1 MSDLRLID
9 TREMAI
15 ADIEV
20 EDRLRPVDE
29 IGVMAILATVDEGG
43 SITDP
48 IDVRRIKRGKTVSYR
63 LIDGAHRLEAM
74 TRLGREAIPV
84 SIWEGTN
91 LDAQLLEI
99 ERNIARAEMK
109 PIDRAVFLLRY
120 KEAYEEKHPQVK
132 AATGAD
138 LVARRWD
145 TTDTVSAVSFASMV
159 GQLTGQNER
168 SIRRQ
173 IQAVK
178 YLTKSEIDSVRA
190 APNWVS
196 FKDIAEIGKIGE
208 DAERSFV
215 VEKIANG
222 EEKQAGK
229 ARKLYA
235 AEAGTAPAP
244 VDPVDAEFQALL
256 KAWTRAR
263 KVARARFIEGIADDL
278 MEMQEDGDV

>member
-29 IGVMAILATVDEGG
+29 LGVMAILATVDEGG

-48 IDVRRIKRGKTVSYR
+48 IDVRRVKRGKTVSYR

-120 KEAYEEKHPQVK
+120 KEAYEKKHPEAK
-132 AATGAD
+132 AAIGAE
-138 LVARRWD
+138 LVAKRWD
-145 TTDTVSAVSFASMV
+145 TSDTMSPVSFAAMV
-159 GQLTGQNER
+159 GQLTGQSKR
-168 SIRRQ
+168 SIQRQ
-173 IQAVK
+173 IHAAK
-178 YLTKSEIDSVRA
+178 HLTKPEIDSVRA
-190 APNWVS
+190 APHWVS

-222 EEKQAGK
+222 EAKQAGK

-235 AEAGTAPAP
+235 VETGTAPAP

>member
-9 TREMAI
+9 TSEMAI

-29 IGVMAILATVDEGG
+29 LGVAAILATVDEGG

-48 IDVRRIKRGKTVSYR
+48 IDVRRVKRGKTVSYR

-74 TRLGREAIPV
+74 TRLGRETIPV

-120 KEAYEEKHPQVK
+120 KEAYEEKHPEAK
-132 AATGAD
+132 AAIGAE
-138 LVARRWD
+138 LVAKRWD
-145 TTDTVSAVSFASMV
+145 TTGTIPVVSFVSMI
-159 GQLTGQNER
+159 GQLTGLDES

-173 IQAVK
+173 IRAAK
-178 YLTKSEIDSVRA
+178 HLTKSEIDSVRA
-190 APNWVS
+190 APHWVS

-222 EEKQAGK
+222 EAKQAGK

-235 AEAGTAPAP
+235 AETGTAPAP
-244 VDPVDAEFQALL
+244 VDPVEAEFQALL
-256 KAWTRAR
+256 KAWSRAR
-263 KVARARFIEGIADDL
+263 KSARARFIEEIGDDL
-278 MEMQEDGDV
+278 IGMQGDGDV